1 MYDKLAADL
10 TLPTNPILEMVGV
23 EDEVEAEQVSAEQW
37 TSQLDVLDTDVLD
50 EFEGG
55 EEEES
60 NLAIVTGTNYLQAF
74 F

>member
-10 TLPTNPILEMVGV
+10 TLPV

-60 NLAIVTGTNYLQAF
+60 NLATVTGTNYLQALF
-74 F
+74 